1 MDELE
6 NFTLK
11 SYRRP
16 LRPAALRKSNFKA
29 RKSENS
35 SIESKKVP
43 EENGKIPEKN
53 EEEGRNSDLQNG
65 GDAPVYRQ
73 KHQDQIQ
80 ELGDG
85 SDAVLASQSLS
96 NTSSVYRQKHRD
108 QIQEIRQP
116 TGFDSS
122 LAAQVVARA
131 QNFGKKF
138 NFLQKEEVF
147 GSD

>member
-6 NFTLK
+6 NYTLK
-11 SYRRP
+11 TFQRP
-16 LRPAALRKSNFKA
+16 LRPAAHKKSQFKS

-35 SIESKKVP
+35 STETENYTKGK
-43 EENGKIPEKN
+43 ENGDTKEREIHTEDVGVHKETNVKEK
-53 EEEGRNSDLQNG
+53 SLKNG
-65 GDAPVYRQ
+65 SG
-73 KHQDQIQ
+73 
-80 ELGDG
+80 
-85 SDAVLASQSLS
+85 ASGTSIKS
-96 NTSSVYRQKHRD
+96 TMSSVYREKHGD